1 MSKAL
6 PVAVAV
12 ILGGAALV
20 PVFYASQ
27 HPAPAKTHR
36 ASASTSSEPK
46 KVLSYMQGYQMGGQ
60 VSPEMDIDGFAQG
73 LRDAREHKP
82 HAYND
87 QQVKEAIVNYQKEL
101 QGKLSS
107 LQEKNKTFLTENAK
121 KAGVKTTAS
130 GLQYEII
137 KQGTGKQATAN
148 STVKVNYEGKLVNG
162 TVFDSSYARG
172 EPAEFPLAGTIPG
185 WIEGIPL
192 LKEGG
197 SIMLY
202 VPAKLAYGEQGNQA
216 IPPNSV
222 LIFKVDLLAVK

>member
-27 HPAPAKTHR
+27 HPAPAKSQR

-46 KVLSYMQGYQMGGQ
+46 KILSYMQGYQMGGQ
-60 VSPEMDIDGFAQG
+60 VSAEMDIDGFAQG
-73 LRDAREHKP
+73 VRDARDHKP
-82 HAYND
+82 NAYND

-101 QGKLSS
+101 QGKLNS
-107 LQEKNKTFLTENAK
+107 LQEKNKIFLAENAK

-148 STVKVNYEGKLVNG
+148 STVQVNYEGKLVDG
-162 TVFDSSYARG
+162 TVFDSSYTRG
-172 EPAEFPLAGTIPG
+172 QPAEFPLSGTIPG

-202 VPAKLAYGEQGNQA
+202 VPAKLAYGEQENQA

>member
-36 ASASTSSEPK
+36 AAAGTSSEPK

-107 LQEKNKTFLTENAK
+107 LQEKNKTFLIENAK

-148 STVKVNYEGKLVNG
+148 STVKVNYEGKLVDG

>member
-27 HPAPAKTHR
+27 HPAPAKSQR

-46 KVLSYMQGYQMGGQ
+46 KILSYMQGYQMGGQ
-60 VSPEMDIDGFAQG
+60 VSAEMDIDGFAQG
-73 LRDAREHKP
+73 LRDARDHKP

-101 QGKLSS
+101 QGKLNS
-107 LQEKNKTFLTENAK
+107 LQEKNKTFLAENAK

-148 STVKVNYEGKLVNG
+148 STVKVNYEGKLVDG

>member
-36 ASASTSSEPK
+36 AAAGTSSEPK
-46 KVLSYMQGYQMGGQ
+46 KILSYMQGYQMGGQ
-60 VSPEMDIDGFAQG
+60 VSAEMDIDGFAQG
-73 LRDAREHKP
+73 LRDARDHKP

-101 QGKLSS
+101 QGKLNS
-107 LQEKNKTFLTENAK
+107 LQEKNKTFLAENAK

-137 KQGTGKQATAN
+137 KQGTGKQATTN
-148 STVKVNYEGKLVNG
+148 STVQVNYEGKLVDG
-162 TVFDSSYARG
+162 TVFDSSYTRG
-172 EPAEFPLAGTIPG
+172 QPAEFPLSGTIPG

>member
-27 HPAPAKTHR
+27 HPAPAKSQR

-46 KVLSYMQGYQMGGQ
+46 KILSYMQGYQMGGQ

-101 QGKLSS
+101 QGKLNS
-107 LQEKNKTFLTENAK
+107 LQEKNKTFLAENAK

-148 STVKVNYEGKLVNG
+148 STVKVNYEGKLVDG

>member
-27 HPAPAKTHR
+27 HPAPAKSQR

-46 KVLSYMQGYQMGGQ
+46 KILSYMQGYQMGGQ
-60 VSPEMDIDGFAQG
+60 VSAEMDIDGFAQG
-73 LRDAREHKP
+73 LRDARDHKP

-101 QGKLSS
+101 QGKLNS
-107 LQEKNKTFLTENAK
+107 LQEKNKTFLAENAK

-130 GLQYEII
+130 GLQYEIL
-137 KQGTGKQATAN
+137 KEGTGKQATAN
-148 STVKVNYEGKLVNG
+148 STVKVNYEGKLVDG
-162 TVFDSSYARG
+162 TVFDSSYTRG
-172 EPAEFPLAGTIPG
+172 QPAEFPLSGTIPG

>member
-27 HPAPAKTHR
+27 HPAPAKSQR

-46 KVLSYMQGYQMGGQ
+46 KILSYMQGYQMGGQ
-60 VSPEMDIDGFAQG
+60 VSAEMDIDGFAQG
-73 LRDAREHKP
+73 LRDARDHKP

-101 QGKLSS
+101 QGKLNS
-107 LQEKNKTFLTENAK
+107 LQEKNKTFLAENAK

-137 KQGTGKQATAN
+137 KQGTGKQATTN
-148 STVKVNYEGKLVNG
+148 STVQVNYEGKLVDG
-162 TVFDSSYARG
+162 TVFDSSYTRG
-172 EPAEFPLAGTIPG
+172 QPAEFPLSGTIPG

>member
-27 HPAPAKTHR
+27 HPAPAKSQR

-46 KVLSYMQGYQMGGQ
+46 KILSYMQGYQMGGQ

-87 QQVKEAIVNYQKEL
+87 QQVKEAVLNYQKEL
-101 QGKLSS
+101 QGKLNS
-107 LQEKNKTFLTENAK
+107 LQEKNKTFLAENAK

-148 STVKVNYEGKLVNG
+148 STVKVNYEGKLVDG

-202 VPAKLAYGEQGNQA
+202 VPANLAYGEQGNQA

>member
-27 HPAPAKTHR
+27 HPAPAKSQR

-46 KVLSYMQGYQMGGQ
+46 KILSYMQGYQMGGQ
-60 VSPEMDIDGFAQG
+60 VSAEMDIDGFAQG
-73 LRDAREHKP
+73 LRDARDHKP

-101 QGKLSS
+101 QGKLNS
-107 LQEKNKTFLTENAK
+107 LQEKNKTFLAENAK
-121 KAGVKTTAS
+121 EAGVKTTAS

-148 STVKVNYEGKLVNG
+148 STVQVNYEGKLVDG
-162 TVFDSSYARG
+162 TVFDSSYTRG
-172 EPAEFPLAGTIPG
+172 QPAEFPLSGTIPG

>member
-27 HPAPAKTHR
+27 HPAPAKSQR

-46 KVLSYMQGYQMGGQ
+46 KILSYMQGYQMGGQ
-60 VSPEMDIDGFAQG
+60 VSAEMDIDGFAQG
-73 LRDAREHKP
+73 LRDARDHKP

-101 QGKLSS
+101 QGKLNS
-107 LQEKNKTFLTENAK
+107 LQEKNKTFLAENAK

-148 STVKVNYEGKLVNG
+148 STVKVNYEGKLVDG
-162 TVFDSSYARG
+162 TVFDSSYTRG
-172 EPAEFPLAGTIPG
+172 QPAEFPLSGTIPG

>member
-20 PVFYASQ
+20 PVFYATQ
-27 HPAPAKTHR
+27 HPAPAKSQR

-46 KVLSYMQGYQMGGQ
+46 KILSYMQGYQMGGQ
-60 VSPEMDIDGFAQG
+60 VSAEMDIDGFAQG

-101 QGKLSS
+101 QGKLNS
-107 LQEKNKTFLTENAK
+107 LQEKNKTFLAENAK
-121 KAGVKTTAS
+121 KAGVQTTAS

-148 STVKVNYEGKLVNG
+148 STVRVNYEGKLVDG

>member
-148 STVKVNYEGKLVNG
+148 STVKVNYEGKLVDG

>member
-27 HPAPAKTHR
+27 HPAPAKSQR

-46 KVLSYMQGYQMGGQ
+46 KILSYMQGYQMGGQ
-60 VSPEMDIDGFAQG
+60 VSAEMDIDGFAQG
-73 LRDAREHKP
+73 LRDARDHKP

-101 QGKLSS
+101 QGKLNS
-107 LQEKNKTFLTENAK
+107 LQEKNKTFLAENAK

-148 STVKVNYEGKLVNG
+148 STVQVNYEGKLVDG
-162 TVFDSSYARG
+162 TVFDSSYTRG
-172 EPAEFPLAGTIPG
+172 QPAEFPLSGTIPG